1 MKGNWLDALALS
13 HRLKERTERSTKA
26 NLWSALKLGKS
37 WSSGSYASFPHNK
50 PLSHLVLNN
59 KVIEDAASNK
69 LPIEL
74 QSRRDAPF
82 RSHLEARLLIE
93 PNPYQ
98 TQLDHSMSRAFGIQ
112 SRYPFLD
119 RRLVDLGLQSAL
131 GQYYEFGQTKS
142 VLRQAL
148 KNDLPKHVNADL
160 GKWGRPG
167 SNLLLLKNVIYEP
180 LINDVLKTD
189 SIAWYFLKDPVDLF
203 R

>member
-1 MKGNWLDALALS
+1 VEHLLKGNWLDALALS
-13 HRLKERTERSTKA
+13 HRLQERTGRLTKA

-50 PLSHLVLNN
+50 PLPHLILDNRVM
-59 KVIEDAASNK
+59 EDAASIE

-82 RSHLEARLLIE
+82 KSHLEARLLIE
-93 PNPYQ
+93 QTPYQ
-98 TQLDHSMSRAFGIQ
+98 IQLDHSMSRAFGIQ

-119 RRLVDLGLQSAL
+119 RRLVDLGLQSEL
-131 GQYYEFGQTKS
+131 GQYCEFGQNKS

-167 SNLLLLKNVIYEP
+167 SNLLLLKMLSMNH
-180 LINDVLKTD
+180 
-189 SIAWYFLKDPVDLF
+189 
-203 R
+203 